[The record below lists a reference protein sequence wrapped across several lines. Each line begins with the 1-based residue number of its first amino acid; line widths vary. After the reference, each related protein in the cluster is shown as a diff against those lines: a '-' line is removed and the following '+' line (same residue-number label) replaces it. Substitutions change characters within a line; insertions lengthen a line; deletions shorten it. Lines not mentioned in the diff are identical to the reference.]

1 MLAGAGVVA
10 AAASTPTTPHL
21 SRETDMKTRSR
32 ARHCCIPPCW
42 RSHPDLCPDPV
53 HDARRRRR
61 KNLRIARG
69 CRQGPADAV
78 RAADVNMLLA
88 VAGPDSRSWLLSG
101 DDIADRELEEIS
113 RRLRP
118 EERLTRKAT

>member
-1 MLAGAGVVA
+1 
-10 AAASTPTTPHL
+10 
-21 SRETDMKTRSR
+21 
-32 ARHCCIPPCW
+32 
-42 RSHPDLCPDPV
+42 
-53 HDARRRRR
+53 
-61 KNLRIARG
+61 
-69 CRQGPADAV
+69 V